1 MTEFNGTTFMT
12 TLKYKGGRCWHVT
25 EEEVNK
31 VLAVLGDI
39 DGVEMPTQYFAPLVY
54 FDPIK
59 VMCRWY
65 DEWYY
70 DNGEDDGGD
79 LG

>member
-12 TLKYKGGRCWHVT
+12 TLKYKGRYWRVT
-25 EEEVNK
+25 AEEANK

-39 DGVEMPTQYFAPLVY
+39 DGEEMPTQYFAPLVY

-65 DEWYY
+65 DEWYN
-70 DNGEDDGGD
+70 DDEDDGGD